1 MANFNGTVFNK
12 LKIIKFLWVKGKYIQ
27 KIQFSLKLFWKSV
40 SDQIWT
46 FQAALRERLIQRKNF
61 WIQRLETFYLQG
73 LNHELNKIQQWS
85 CLYFT
90 IQNQFVWGSNS
101 VKNSKMTSSSWKIYL
116 VSNKFVEFRTWK
128 VLLKTP
134 LPTCVGKPCF
144 LLAPHP

>member
-1 MANFNGTVFNK
+1 MAKFNVTVFNK
-12 LKIIKFLWVKGKYIQ
+12 LKIMKFLWIKGKYIQ
-27 KIQFSLKLFWKSV
+27 TIQFNLKLFWKSV
-40 SDQIWT
+40 SYQIWT
-46 FQAALRERLIQRKNF
+46 FQAALRERLIQRKSL

-116 VSNKFVEFRTWK
+116 VSNKFVDWK